1 MNASSSLGPLDL
13 KWMVWGDID
22 ERKGPRQIATHQT
35 NGMWKRAYHLYPQA
49 LATLP
54 SLQPHFPIH
63 LPIHSL
69 SHSFHTEYRL
79 IHGETTF
86 TLLCHWLSEETSR
99 NLPQPPPPPPG
110 LLPFL
115 SDTKGLEQPESW
127 NPFQKVTFPAVGILK
142 TFWKT
147 RNSTSPPRDQAH
159 HPPADLHTPE
169 CPCLHP
175 LDLWGYSL
183 CRVAFP
189 PVSTFLGPNTGHKA
203 STKSYPLR
211 WYEDSKLLQQKSLLE
226 VPAGNANPRDP
237 RVSN

>member
-1 MNASSSLGPLDL
+1 MRDTWLCIPSCPYHLPGGRTGMNASSSLGPLDL

-99 NLPQPPPPPPG
+99 NLPQPPPPH
-110 LLPFL
+110 LP
-115 SDTKGLEQPESW
+115 
-127 NPFQKVTFPAVGILK
+127 A
-142 TFWKT
+142 
-147 RNSTSPPRDQAH
+147 
-159 HPPADLHTPE
+159 
-169 CPCLHP
+169 
-175 LDLWGYSL
+175 
-183 CRVAFP
+183 
-189 PVSTFLGPNTGHKA
+189 
-203 STKSYPLR
+203 SYP
-211 WYEDSKLLQQKSLLE
+211 SSVTQK
-226 VPAGNANPRDP
+226 G
-237 RVSN
+237 

>member
-1 MNASSSLGPLDL
+1 MR
-13 KWMVWGDID
+13 
-22 ERKGPRQIATHQT
+22 EKGQDRLLRIRQTECGKGHIICIHRP
-35 NGMWKRAYHLYPQA
+35 W
-49 LATLP
+49 
-54 SLQPHFPIH
+54 PHFH
-63 LPIHSL
+63 LSSHTSPFICPFTHSVILSIQSTDSFMGKQHSL
-69 SHSFHTEYRL
+69 CSATGSLRRL
-79 IHGETTF
+79 VGIS
-86 TLLCHWLSEETSR
+86 L
-99 NLPQPPPPPPG
+99 NPPPPPPG